1 MIGVEVKRASGETS
15 VSVMRRFSKR
25 MQSAGMVR
33 RAKSLRYHSR
43 NQSGLALKKRA
54 LKRITRI
61 AEIERL
67 KKLGKWNE
75 PVGRKPH

>member
-43 NQSGLALKKRA
+43 NQSDLALKKRA

>member
-1 MIGVEVKRASGETS
+1 MIAVEVTRASGETS
-15 VSVMRRFSKR
+15 VSLMRRFSKR
-25 MQSAGMVR
+25 MQSAGSVR

-43 NQSGLALKKRA
+43 NQSELALKKRA
-54 LKRITRI
+54 LKRMKRL